1 MVRAQRAFLL
11 ELGVDTLFAA
21 SGGSLGGMQALE
33 WAVAYPD
40 AVRAIVPI
48 ASTARLGTQG
58 VAWNAIARAAIT
70 TDPDWQGGSYYR
82 TRPQPHPAIHVP
94 PIVRPHTYLS
104 PQPLPT

>member
-11 ELGVDTLFAA
+11 ELGIDTLFAA

-58 VAWNAIARAAIT
+58 VAWNAIARNAITSHPDWPGGAYHPTRPPPAAGLKIAAIVG
-70 TDPDWQGGSYYR
+70 P
-82 TRPQPHPAIHVP
+82 
-94 PIVRPHTYLS
+94 
-104 PQPLPT
+104 